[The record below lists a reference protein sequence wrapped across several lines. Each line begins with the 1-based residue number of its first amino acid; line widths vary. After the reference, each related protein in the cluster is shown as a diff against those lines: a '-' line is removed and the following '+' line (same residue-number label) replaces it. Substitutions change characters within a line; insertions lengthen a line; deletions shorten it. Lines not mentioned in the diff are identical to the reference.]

1 MSKLSD
7 DIEAKAPEKV
17 QPTKDNPYIRPKHRA
32 IFERMKQG
40 ETITGAMIAMS
51 YKPKTVNRPSV
62 ITKSKSWQALMDEQ
76 LPEDH
81 VAMRH
86 REILDARRYR
96 YETKGKGK
104 NRREVRIDDG
114 PDPIVMRGVELAYK
128 LRGRTKDE
136 APPADRPNIYN
147 IFYKPDVRASVKAFE
162 DTLKQSIAHEIRTEG
177 TGDAETMDAP
187 TYTVDATA
195 YDSGRSTDTDAG
207 ATEGA
212 SGHPRDEEAPEVGGD
227 HTDGA

>member
-1 MSKLSD
+1 MSKLGD
-7 DIEAKAPEKV
+7 KIKAE
-17 QPTKDNPYIRPKHRA
+17 TKKKPFKPAPGDPNPYIRPKHRA

-40 ETITGAMIAMS
+40 QTITGAMIAMS
-51 YKPKTVNRPSV
+51 YKPSVVNKPSL

-86 REILDARRYR
+86 REILDKRQFRYV
-96 YETKGKGK
+96 TKGKGK
-104 NRREVRIDDG
+104 NRREERVDDG

-147 IFYKPDVRASVKAFE
+147 IFYQKNVQESVKAFE
-162 DTLKQSIAHEIRTEG
+162 NNLKHTIAHEIRTED
-177 TGDAETMDAP
+177 TGGAGELDQAIEPGSAD
-187 TYTVDATA
+187 D
-195 YDSGRSTDTDAG
+195 GGNTDIDAG
-207 ATEGA
+207 PTEGDGGQDGEA
-212 SGHPRDEEAPEVGGD
+212 RDILE
-227 HTDGA
+227 HSTDGA